1 MRTSKSRLMTERSSA
16 APGHDA
22 ARGRSLTK
30 TKLNTVEISSSGS
43 SSELCFIRLKE
54 VLSICGKSRSSV
66 YASIKSGNFP
76 APIKVGGRS
85 SAWVKSEVL
94 LWAQRCVDCSRIE
107 Q

>member
-1 MRTSKSRLMTERSSA
+1 MLTSKSRSIAHRPSSTSDQA
-16 APGHDA
+16 VPRVRPLKKPTSETLG
-22 ARGRSLTK
+22 
-30 TKLNTVEISSSGS
+30 ISSPKS
-43 SSELCFIRLKE
+43 SPELCFIRLKE

-94 LWAQRCVDCSRIE
+94 QWAQSCIDCSRIE
-107 Q
+107 